1 MGAANGGLNMA
12 EIDMTEPTVAPVE
25 GDYGVDRGGVTRGP
39 FVTRD
44 SIGGYYPFG
53 LDPHESGMGWTDI
66 GKYYNGGMPDHRDII
81 AIIPAP
87 DSVEPDATRET
98 GVVVVETTRTTISHH
113 LRKFSVSKLGNEFS
127 IENEITGT
135 LTSFD
140 SPLAVAIARA
150 ILRMAG
156 ESK

>member
-1 MGAANGGLNMA
+1 MA
-12 EIDMTEPTVAPVE
+12 KIDWNALTVAPVV
-25 GDYGVDRGGVTRGP
+25 GAYGMTRCGTKCGP
-39 FVTRD
+39 FSKSGD
-44 SIGGYYPFG
+44 EPYPFKDDMDDG
-53 LDPHESGMGWTDI
+53 FHSLGSGWAACGA
-66 GKYYNGGMPDHRDII
+66 YLLNGEKRRLDII

-87 DSVEPDATRET
+87 DSVEPDATQET
-98 GVVVVETTRTTISHH
+98 GVVEVEATRITLSHH